1 MKLKIILIT
10 LLVSAVCVGLLF
22 TLSFKK
28 DNSNEI
34 CKQLVIKIEPI
45 GEKNYVSKEMVVN
58 LLNSRE
64 LNPENKKRANIDLVK
79 IRETIEKS
87 FAVKQAKCY
96 LTKDNNFKIEITPRT
111 PFFKVLG
118 KKNYYVEDDDKRTIF
133 TTAPDFNANVPIVKG
148 IFHDSI
154 AQKEI
159 FDFIKFLKNDD
170 FLSKLIT
177 KIYYE
182 NGVIKFI
189 QNRDFLLKL
198 VVDTYGENNFL
209 NFSFGSSSNNPI
221 VIVGKLKN
229 NEPNNDYAKKL
240 NRLKEFYFESIINQ
254 YNFGKYSEIDLSFDK
269 QIVCR

>member
-1 MKLKIILIT
+1 MKLKIILTT
-10 LLVSAVCVGLLF
+10 LLVSVVCVGLVL
-22 TLSFKK
+22 TRSFYI

-34 CKQLVIKIEPI
+34 CKELVIKIEPI
-45 GEKNYVSKEMVVN
+45 GEKNYVSKEMIVN
-58 LLNSRE
+58 LLNSKK
-64 LNPENKKRANIDLVK
+64 LNPKGKKRADIDLVK

-96 LTKDNNFKIEITPRT
+96 LTKNDNFKIEITQRT
-111 PFFKVLG
+111 PFFKVVG
-118 KKNYYVEDDDKRTIF
+118 RKTYYVEHDDKKRTIF

-148 IFHDSI
+148 IFADSI
-154 AQKEI
+154 AKKEI

-170 FLSKLIT
+170 FLSKLVAE
-177 KIYYE
+177 IYVE
-182 NGVIKFI
+182 KGEVKFT
-189 QNRDFLLKL
+189 QNKDFLSKL

-209 NFSFGSSSNNPI
+209 KVGNQI

-229 NEPNNDYAKKL
+229 SDYAKKF

-254 YNFGKYSEIDLSFDK
+254 YNFGKYSEIDLRFDK